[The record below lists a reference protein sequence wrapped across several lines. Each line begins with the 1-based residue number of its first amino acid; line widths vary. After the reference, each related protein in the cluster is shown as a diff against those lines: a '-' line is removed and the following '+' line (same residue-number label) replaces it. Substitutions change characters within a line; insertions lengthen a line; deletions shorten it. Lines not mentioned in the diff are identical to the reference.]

1 MSMILALNGVPMDA
15 FGNFGEFGAA
25 SVPVAGL
32 QTALANFGTKI
43 GDASLKAITID
54 GLIGPETTAA
64 ANRALRQHIGAGQ
77 APQDLRTGVLTQAQ
91 VFTNAAQIAQ
101 LVNTEARRRG
111 FGIEAVPTTVKKP
124 VVKKPVVKKTAAKAP
139 AQSTALTYLPPST
152 ATPAQSSFPT
162 YGPPLPPDYAPP
174 STITTSKTYVVP
186 STPSL
191 NVESVVKWSAIG
203 LGVVALLGGAY
214 YYVTKRQGQ
223 PAMAG
228 FGARRAGTINNK
240 DREQWVHNDDGLY
253 RWYRSQSHPMRE
265 FIKRERAG
273 IDARIQSARG
283 IRPAMAG
290 FGALPM
296 MDQNAL
302 EAFVDKAGGTR
313 DVIESLANIVFEKAE
328 HLRANW
334 QDDRSARVWDRLGRK
349 LNKMAAGKDL
359 P

>member
-32 QTALANFGTKI
+32 QTALANFGAKI
-43 GDASLKAITID
+43 GDAVLKAIKVD
-54 GLIGPETTAA
+54 GLIGPKTTAA

-91 VFTNAAQIAQ
+91 VLANAAQIAQ

-111 FGIEAVPTTVKKP
+111 FGIEAVPTT
-124 VVKKPVVKKTAAKAP
+124 VKKPVVKKTAAKAP

-162 YGPPLPPDYAPP
+162 YGPPLPSNYAPP

-186 STPSL
+186 SAPSL

-228 FGARRAGTINNK
+228 FGAFRPDGFYHTNPSEFSIGQRAGLHPGLDQWMRG
-240 DREQWVHNDDGLY
+240 DRYGVVTKIGRGKVH
-253 RWYRSQSHPMRE
+253 
-265 FIKRERAG
+265 IKTDHGYKMQLTPRR
-273 IDARIQSARG
+273 
-283 IRPAMAG
+283 
-290 FGALPM
+290 
-296 MDQNAL
+296 L
-302 EAFVDKAGGTR
+302 E
-313 DVIESLANIVFEKAE
+313 IVE
-328 HLRANW
+328 
-334 QDDRSARVWDRLGRK
+334 
-349 LNKMAAGKDL
+349 
-359 P
+359 